1 MAIDPLAQFSTKSA
15 DRILEPMDRISE
27 VLFGLIM
34 ALTFTLTLGVVT
46 ADSIQVRTMLLAA
59 LGCNLAW
66 GIIDAGV
73 FLMAR
78 FNQRGR
84 NVMQLRAVR
93 TTADIS
99 DAHRRIS
106 DSLPPVLASVMPP
119 DQLELMRQRLLKL
132 PEPDR
137 PRLTKRDVLGA
148 IGICL
153 LSFLSTFP
161 IVIPFILIGDARLA
175 LRLSN
180 LIAIGMLFVCGHAF
194 GRYAGYRPW
203 VTGLAMV
210 AVGAVLIGVAIALGG
225 RKLSRPAELQPH
237 RGSVAGLANLGCAD
251 FCSAASTENVT
262 YAVHPSS
269 RFFASNSE

>member
-1 MAIDPLAQFSTKSA
+1 LTQVSAKSS

-27 VLFGLIM
+27 ILFGLIM

-46 ADSIQVRTMLLAA
+46 AERIQVRTMLLAA

-84 NVMQLRAVR
+84 IAMQLRALR
-93 TTADIS
+93 IADSI
-99 DAHRRIS
+99 DAHRMIS
-106 DSLPPVLASVMPP
+106 DSLPPVVASVMPP
-119 DQLELMRQRLLKL
+119 DQLELIRQRLLKL
-132 PEPDR
+132 PEPER
-137 PRLTKRDVLGA
+137 PRLTKRDGLGA
-148 IGICL
+148 IGICS
-153 LSFLSTFP
+153 LSFLSTLP

-180 LIAIGMLFVCGHAF
+180 LIAIGMLFVCGYAF

-210 AVGAVLIGVAIALGG
+210 AVGAVLVGIAIALGG
-225 RKLSRPAELQPH
+225 
-237 RGSVAGLANLGCAD
+237 
-251 FCSAASTENVT
+251 
-262 YAVHPSS
+262 
-269 RFFASNSE
+269 